1 MGRRGN
7 QLNMAA
13 EAATIGLAAG
23 DGTAVAATE
32 NKEMNYIFTNPRK
45 LYFETVN

>member
-13 EAATIGLAAG
+13 ETATIGLAAG

-32 NKEMNYIFTNPRK
+32 SKGINLPLQILENYILK
-45 LYFETVN
+45 E